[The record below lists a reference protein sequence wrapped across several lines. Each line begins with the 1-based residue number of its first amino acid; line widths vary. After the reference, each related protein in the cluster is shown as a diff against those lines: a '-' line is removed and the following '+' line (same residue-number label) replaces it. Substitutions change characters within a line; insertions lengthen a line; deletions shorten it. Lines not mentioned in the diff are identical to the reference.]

1 MRILR
6 FSDDG
11 SFTPPLCPSAPS
23 APNARTSVTSRTRRR
38 AKGLC
43 VVFVWGVREDE
54 RAAVKNVDVV
64 MCNLHRGL
72 PGAQPQIV
80 GAEGRR
86 VVASGSEWWRVAAT
100 FHQFVEPVRFIP
112 HLTRGKGL
120 DLPHLPN
127 CSQPLS
133 EKFLSV
139 VVVLLIDWGNGHRGA
154 SEESVLQVASRTGA
168 CAVGPQYKVRAPR
181 REWLE
186 SLGRTGGTG
195 WK

>member
-43 VVFVWGVREDE
+43 VVYVWYVWGVREDE
-54 RAAVKNVDVV
+54 RVAVKIIDVV

-86 VVASGSEWWRVAAT
+86 VVVGGEWR
-100 FHQFVEPVRFIP
+100 QLFIKI
-112 HLTRGKGL
+112 R
-120 DLPHLPN
+120 
-127 CSQPLS
+127 
-133 EKFLSV
+133 
-139 VVVLLIDWGNGHRGA
+139 
-154 SEESVLQVASRTGA
+154 
-168 CAVGPQYKVRAPR
+168 
-181 REWLE
+181 
-186 SLGRTGGTG
+186 
-195 WK
+195 